1 MGKDSAEAVRWFRL
15 AAEKGHATAQYNLGI
30 KYQTGDGVEKDS
42 AEAAKWYLLAAD
54 QGTGHAK
61 ARYNLG
67 VMYATGDGVQKD
79 PLEAVLWYRKAA
91 ELNYAKAQ
99 ANLGFMYATGDG
111 VRRDPAEAVAWY
123 RKAADQGDA
132 TALYNLGVMAAVG
145 DGVPKDL
152 VQAHVWMKEAGAQG
166 DKNARPNLEA
176 IEQKMTAEQKA
187 EAQQLTSTARKA
199 EHKARPSGWYAKF
212 RPGAGA
218 RLRFQA
224 DGRCTTAEEGAFC
237 RFGIWVAAAGPEAEV
252 ELLPTAEDPAA
263 ADAIEK
269 VGTFSQPNIEK
280 IISLKPDII
289 FCAGLEQAPAI
300 EKLRQLG
307 LKVHVSD
314 PSNFSELFDSIE
326 SIGRLTARDNEA
338 AGLIKKM
345 KDQIESVR
353 SAAGASARAANRPK
367 IFVEIWH
374 SPLMTAGIGSFLD
387 ELITLAGGVNIAHDT
402 PRPYSRFSAE
412 KVIRLDPDLIILAY
426 MDKEK
431 SVKSIERRFGWGGIS
446 AVKDHRVYDDIDP
459 DLYLRPGPRLVEG
472 LKEIRK
478 KVDSVNE

>member
-1 MGKDSAEAVRWFRL
+1 MRRLLLSLCALVGLWLIGVGTAGAKPPLAEVTERAEKGNAKAQFTLGEIYANGDGVVEDPVEAVRWYQKSAAQDYTRAQAALGYMYSVGHGVGKDSAEAVRWFRL

-67 VMYATGDGVQKD
+67 VMYATGDGVPKD

-263 ADAIEK
+263 ADAK
-269 VGTFSQPNIEK
+269 LATYR
-280 IISLKPDII
+280 
-289 FCAGLEQAPAI
+289 AI
-300 EKLRQLG
+300 VLQRSDEMVV
-307 LKVHVSD
+307 LKVVTD
-314 PSNFSELFDSIE
+314 P
-326 SIGRLTARDNEA
+326 ARQEQSVEIFTVFPKTGLGFVTICSADGQSRVDPRNPGA
-338 AGLIKKM
+338 ADTTK
-345 KDQIESVR
+345 
-353 SAAGASARAANRPK
+353 AGASGSVTPLVRA
-367 IFVEIWH
+367 
-374 SPLMTAGIGSFLD
+374 D
-387 ELITLAGGVNIAHDT
+387 
-402 PRPYSRFSAE
+402 
-412 KVIRLDPDLIILAY
+412 
-426 MDKEK
+426 
-431 SVKSIERRFGWGGIS
+431 
-446 AVKDHRVYDDIDP
+446 
-459 DLYLRPGPRLVEG
+459 
-472 LKEIRK
+472 
-478 KVDSVNE
+478 